1 VAFLERL
8 NQFVSILLNV
18 ARQLIQWRI
27 WLVLIVYYGFQL
39 LILYVHY
46 DYPSGP
52 LSVLMTKWVSLFGE
66 ETVSAYGHYPQHFM
80 LLGKIS
86 YWAKLGF
93 GLVFEGVVLGSVAGL
108 FYRRFAGPG
117 SATDQLSLGTRW
129 FNLTLVW
136 TIVNGLMLAAGQL
149 MPGLLAQY
157 LTGPR
162 RILAFSFVLM
172 PFVFTLIFSI
182 FFLAIPSV
190 VIYRDDVFKA
200 LGRSFRHF
208 RRRPMTL
215 FGLGFVILAIPILLG
230 AMASRPTGIVDSFKP
245 ELLYWIL
252 IASLLSE
259 MIAGFFWMGSAVR
272 FLVEEER

>member
-1 VAFLERL
+1 MAFLERV
-8 NQFVSILLNV
+8 NQFVSILLSV
-18 ARQLIQWRI
+18 IRQLTQWRI
-27 WLVLIVYYGFQL
+27 WLVLIIYYVLQL

-52 LSVLMTKWVSLFGE
+52 LSVLITKWVSIFGE
-66 ETVSAYGHYPQHFM
+66 DMASAYGHYPQHFM

-93 GLVFEGVVLGSVAGL
+93 GLIFEGLVLGTVASL
-108 FYRRFAGPG
+108 FCRRFAGPVNE
-117 SATDQLSLGTRW
+117 TKVPSLGNRW

-149 MPGLLAQY
+149 LPGLLAQY

-172 PFVFTLIFSI
+172 PFIFTLIFSI

-190 VIYRDDVFKA
+190 VMYRDDVFKA
-200 LGRSFRHF
+200 LGRSFRIF
-208 RRRPMTL
+208 LRRPVTL
-215 FGLGFVILAIPILLG
+215 FSLGLVILVIPILLG
-230 AMASRPTGIVDSFKP
+230 ALASRPTGIVDSFKP

-259 MIAGFFWMGSAVR
+259 MIAGFFWMGTAVR
-272 FLVEEER
+272 FLIDEER